1 MSTTSSIP
9 STSAAAPTPTTS
21 SAASTAAA
29 ASLAGLSQSD
39 FLQLLVAQMQYQD
52 PMNPTNATDF
62 MTELA
67 NFSTVE
73 GMTQLNSSV
82 SLQNLEQS
90 TNLIGQNVNYSDSNG
105 NPASGVVSSVNIQN
119 GQVQLDINNTAV
131 NLSQLTNIT

>member
-73 GMTQLNSSV
+73 GMTQV
-82 SLQNLEQS
+82 
-90 TNLIGQNVNYSDSNG
+90 
-105 NPASGVVSSVNIQN
+105 
-119 GQVQLDINNTAV
+119 
-131 NLSQLTNIT
+131 